1 MIRPMDVEEVCIS
14 VEQSLAESFPGLSAL
29 GFRLDGLE
37 LSRGDSRLE
46 RLVGEVVNEIR
57 RSYNLETL
65 KDVPI
70 FRAYRDFFWRIGID
84 PTKMRP
90 SSEALVRRILLG
102 REFPRINPLVDIY
115 NLASAK
121 TGVTM
126 ASYDSSKVRG
136 GLSLTWSRAGERF
149 RGIGMDREIILQG
162 REVVL
167 RDESSIL
174 SIYPYRDSDHSKTE
188 SQTKS
193 AIVIVCGVPGIEAS
207 TLEQAKETVLRYVA
221 LALER

>member
-1 MIRPMDVEEVCIS
+1 MQVEDVHVW
-14 VEQSLAESFPGLSAL
+14 VEPSLAESFPGISVLA
-29 GFRLDGLE
+29 FRLGGLD
-37 LSRGDSRLE
+37 LSRGSGRIEQLID
-46 RLVGEVVNEIR
+46 EVVDEVR
-57 RSYNLETL
+57 RSYSLETL

-102 REFPRINPLVDIY
+102 RGFPRINPLVDLY

-126 ASYDSSKVRG
+126 AAYDDSKVFG
-136 GLSLTWSRAGERF
+136 QLSLTWSRRGERF
-149 RGIGMDREIILQG
+149 RGIGMEKEIVLEG

-167 RDESSIL
+167 RDEAAVL
-174 SIYPYRDSDHSKTE
+174 SIYPYRDSEHSKTD
-188 SQTKS
+188 SSTKS
-193 AIVIVCGVPGIEAS
+193 AIIVVCGVPGVAQS
-207 TLEQAKETVLRYVA
+207 TLAEAKETVLKYVGA
-221 LALER
+221 VLG